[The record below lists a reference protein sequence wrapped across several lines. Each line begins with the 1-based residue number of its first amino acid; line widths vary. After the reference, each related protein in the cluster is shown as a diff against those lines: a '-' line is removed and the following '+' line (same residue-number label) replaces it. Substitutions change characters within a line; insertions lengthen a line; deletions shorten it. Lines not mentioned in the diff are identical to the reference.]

1 MRDPK
6 NGLKNMLGTTLTWPT
21 TEKIDLNKVFQSFD
35 SGRGTKKVIWFVI
48 LHFLIKIKIN
58 FKMIVMLK
66 AFECV
71 MMLDITNVIFM

>member
-35 SGRGTKKVIWFVI
+35 SGRGTRKVICFVI
-48 LHFLIKIKIN
+48 LHFLIEIKIN

>member
-1 MRDPK
+1 
-6 NGLKNMLGTTLTWPT
+6 MLGTTLTWPT

-35 SGRGTKKVIWFVI
+35 SGRGTRKAIWFVI

>member
-35 SGRGTKKVIWFVI
+35 SGRGTRKVTWFVI

>member
-21 TEKIDLNKVFQSFD
+21 TEKIGLNKVFQSFD
-35 SGRGTKKVIWFVI
+35 SGRGRRKVIWFVI